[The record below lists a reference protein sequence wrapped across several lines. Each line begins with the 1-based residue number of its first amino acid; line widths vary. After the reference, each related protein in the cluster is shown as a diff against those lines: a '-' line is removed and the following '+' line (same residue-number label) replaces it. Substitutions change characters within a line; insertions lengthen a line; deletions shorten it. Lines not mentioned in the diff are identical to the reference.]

1 MVSSAIWI
9 KHARLSFSKTPNS
22 TRPSDAI
29 LMLFEKLT
37 PHACFVQIALET
49 ILPILKPFTMH
60 ILHITSC
67 ETGRVHVGFSTK
79 TKQS

>member
-9 KHARLSFSKTPNS
+9 KHARVSFSKTSNS

-37 PHACFVQIALET
+37 PHACFIQIALET
-49 ILPILKPFTMH
+49 ILPILKPFTTYC
-60 ILHITSC
+60 ITSC
-67 ETGRVHVGFSTK
+67 ERNGRGHVVFSTK